1 MLIRS
6 YAAYMYLSNR
16 DVQYGKFKASWYLL
30 ADTPMSS
37 AQVILNSL
45 NGLFQMSEAATHQM
59 LTVMED
65 IIIPESWESIDLIKQ
80 TEGLMCT
87 TAGLSLTEEL
97 LFVHKAQAIV
107 DFCMECRNLWKAFK
121 LDFSPPDGTKL
132 DNC

>member
-1 MLIRS
+1 M
-6 YAAYMYLSNR
+6 
-16 DVQYGKFKASWYLL
+16 YLL

>member
-1 MLIRS
+1 
-6 YAAYMYLSNR
+6 
-16 DVQYGKFKASWYLL
+16 
-30 ADTPMSS
+30 MSS

-45 NGLFQMSEAATHQM
+45 NGLFQMSETATHHM

-65 IIIPESWESIDLIKQ
+65 IIIPDSWESIDLIKQ

-121 LDFSPPDGTKL
+121 LDFSPPDGIEL
-132 DNC
+132 HVLVNIDDC